1 MKDDDEDF
9 VSCASCIHCMPKTR
23 LFGLIKDY
31 EFARCRL
38 AVKGNVYRDK
48 VTGKEIDNREY
59 EWCSTARLWT
69 SKDTY
74 CGPDGKYWSP
84 VDKKDLFKQ
93 VKRAGNIPN
102 DDVEEISSLANKYA
116 RPPKNP

>member
-1 MKDDDEDF
+1 MKEIDDEF
-9 VSCASCIHCMPKTR
+9 VACATCIHCIPKVR
-23 LFGLIKDY
+23 VFGLIKDY
-31 EFARCRL
+31 EFAKCRL
-38 AVKGNVYRDK
+38 AVKGSVWRDK
-48 VTGKEIDNREY
+48 VTGKEVDQRAYEY
-59 EWCSTARLWT
+59 CSTARLWT

-84 VDKKDLFKQ
+84 VNKKDLFKQ

-102 DDVEEISSLANKYA
+102 NDILEISSLANKYA

>member
-1 MKDDDEDF
+1 MKENDDDF
-9 VSCASCIHCMPKTR
+9 VSCATCIHCIPKTH

-31 EFARCRL
+31 ELAKCRL
-38 AVKGNVYRDK
+38 AVKGNVYRDR
-48 VTGKEIDNREY
+48 VTGNEIDNREY

-69 SKDTY
+69 SRNTY
-74 CGPDGKYWSP
+74 CGPHGKYWSP
-84 VDKKDLFKQ
+84 ADKKDLFKQ

-116 RPPKNP
+116 RPPKKP